1 SGSGQPVSHAGARY
15 TVSTTTDGKVLKKIK
30 QVKAGDIMTT
40 RLEDGWLESEVKSV
54 TPGT

>member
-1 SGSGQPVSHAGARY
+1 
-15 TVSTTTDGKVLKKIK
+15 STTTDGKVLKKIK

-54 TPGT
+54 TSGT

>member
-1 SGSGQPVSHAGARY
+1 ATLARGY

-30 QVKAGDIMTT
+30 QVNAGDIMTT

>member
-1 SGSGQPVSHAGARY
+1 
-15 TVSTTTDGKVLKKIK
+15 
-30 QVKAGDIMTT
+30 DIMTT

>member
-1 SGSGQPVSHAGARY
+1 EAVSPLATLARGY

>member
-1 SGSGQPVSHAGARY
+1 TLARGDP
-15 TVSTTTDGKVLKKIK
+15 VSTTTNGKVLKKIT

-40 RLEDGWLESEVKSV
+40 RLEDGWHESEVKSV